1 MFTCKYFVKYKRCFV
16 DGIGGIK
23 MDVKTV
29 AGIVRFGRFSRPFV
43 NYMMENLRMEKS
55 KDDEEIINYFD
66 VLKLKWDGKYLSAL
80 KEIDNSIKVVKRN
93 GMYYLFLVEKLGILS
108 ELYKDG
114 EVDKGKVKEVFN
126 ELREKFDEIPEYLR
140 DLVVEKVRNIRE
152 MHFSDDDLKT
162 IRVWSEKYERSPL
175 NKGFILIGEGLK
187 KRNEGKFEE
196 AARMNIEVFKILKD
210 VPHPSGMISALNN
223 AAWWLRDVNKGAA
236 LKYTIPLGYYIGYYL
251 NDDDRELF
259 NTLSTCFQ
267 IQLQNN
273 NPLAYETLSIFSN
286 CLSKLDDD
294 EQNVI
299 TGWLKFTSG
308 SLNEYLFDL
317 DNGYCENT
325 PKLRQFIQDE
335 IEKEGLSYDSL
346 PISRREMKDILS
358 GKREYIQEKS
368 LREIIDAMKF
378 EVNSNTPIQI
388 IKELRKEDI
397 DKKFKIN
404 FEKYKRMKKERQRAE
419 FLISYLAHPYKEK
432 VDILQIDEWI
442 GNGKW
447 EIAEG
452 DYYTKELINRIFEDV
467 MEMEVDESVI
477 DERMDEARTCTNEEI
492 EFPEHPYYMA
502 KRDISKLFV
511 RDVSR
516 GDIEGFVR
524 LYGEMGKRE
533 RKMVET
539 FVVNYGRYVHF
550 KKLPESATPRVLE
563 RLREIVEGRLKLK
576 PRPAGIGYYALE
588 DEERK
593 AFGKV
598 LLGL

>member
-1 MFTCKYFVKYKRCFV
+1 
-16 DGIGGIK
+16 

-29 AGIVRFGRFSRPFV
+29 AEIVRFGRFSRPFV

-114 EVDKGKVKEVFN
+114 EVDKGRVKEVFN
-126 ELREKFDEIPEYLR
+126 ELKQKFDEIPEYLR
-140 DLVVEKVRNIRE
+140 DLVVEKVRNARE

-196 AARMNIEVFKILKD
+196 AARTNIEVFNILKD

-223 AAWWLRDVNKGAA
+223 AAWWLRDVNKNAA

-273 NPLAYETLSIFSN
+273 SLLAYETLSIFSN

-294 EQNVI
+294 EQKVI

-317 DNGYCENT
+317 DNAYCENK

-335 IEKEGLSYDSL
+335 IEKEGLSYDSF
-346 PISRREMKDILS
+346 PVSKREMKDILS

-368 LREIIDAMKF
+368 LRGIIDAMKF

-419 FLISYLAHPYKEK
+419 FFISYLAHPYKEK

-467 MEMEVDESVI
+467 MEMEVDKSVI
-477 DERMDEARTCTNEEI
+477 DERIDEARTCTNVEI

-511 RDVSR
+511 KDLSR
-516 GDIEGFVR
+516 GDIEGFVK

-539 FVVNYGRYVHF
+539 FVVNYGRYFHF
-550 KKLPESATPRVLE
+550 KKLPESATPRVPE